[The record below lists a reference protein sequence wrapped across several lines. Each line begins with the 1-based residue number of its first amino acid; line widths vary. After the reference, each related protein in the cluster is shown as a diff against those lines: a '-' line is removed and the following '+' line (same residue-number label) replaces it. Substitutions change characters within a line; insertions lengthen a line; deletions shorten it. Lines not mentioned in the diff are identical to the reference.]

1 MKLLRA
7 FIAAGSLLLA
17 GACANRPGGGVPL
30 ATGADSLAYV
40 IGMNVGLNLQRMD
53 STIRVEALCAG
64 IRDVLQE
71 RTLLTM
77 DEARTYYLGYMTY
90 EKPERA
96 RAYEERFLEDIRRS
110 NRSYARTR
118 SGLTYTVE
126 TIGDEEFT
134 PASLRDTVSVR
145 YVVRTTDGRELYS
158 SYERGDTLRSP
169 LGDLPDGGRAA
180 VFDGI
185 FLDKNVHLFRR
196 IFNGARNFY
205 GAVVPHKALDLP
217 RDHRYGIRRKFYA
230 EALVKALYRFQ
241 KPHTRK
247 LEQIVELDAFA
258 QVALDDAL

>member
-169 LGDLPDGGRAA
+169 LGDLPDGMQESLRLIGR
-180 VFDGI
+180 GG
-185 FLDKNVHLFRR
+185 R
-196 IFNGARNFY
+196 IEAWMPSSIAY
-205 GAVVPHKALDLP
+205 GAEGDAGLGVGPNATLFFEMELVDVTKYAS
-217 RDHRYGIRRKFYA
+217 RRPG
-230 EALVKALYRFQ
+230 R
-241 KPHTRK
+241 R
-247 LEQIVELDAFA
+247 
-258 QVALDDAL
+258 